1 MSYEESQ
8 FVELKRELNDKLE
21 KEAVAFLNNREGGT
35 VYIGIDDDGEV
46 VGVEDVDA
54 VQLQVAMRLRDNVMP
69 SSLGL
74 FDIFLVI
81 V

>member
-21 KEAVAFLNNREGGT
+21 KEAVASLNNREGGT